1 MATVYAEAIDPERP
15 FVSAHPGG
23 FSGYS
28 GCRRAL
34 FNVFQNVVDVGTKP
48 EAEIEL
54 DAPFVG
60 WSRAEIAERR
70 LEHGVPCE
78 VT

>member
-1 MATVYAEAIDPERP
+1 MPILSVEATDPERP

-23 FSGYS
+23 FPGFP
-28 GCRRAL
+28 GCRRAF
-34 FNVFQNVVDVGTKP
+34 FNMFQNVIDVGTKP
-48 EAEIEL
+48 ETEIEL